1 MVDSHRDVVLK
12 DSTLREAMDTPG
24 VEFSLTAR
32 IEIARLLESAGVAEA
47 EVVAPARVSKDLEV
61 ARLIKTQGIV
71 ITTSGLIYAN
81 REDFR
86 HEAAAAAEA
95 LDRIDLIMPLS
106 EQRQP
111 QRFDEKCTM
120 LAQAIDFGS
129 TLGMPIGIGF
139 PHATQVS
146 PEELLEIAEQGARR
160 GATRITVYDTNGS
173 IEPFALRD
181 LLGRLVSITDLPVF
195 FHGHNDL
202 GLAVA
207 NSWAAVTAGVAG
219 LDVTINGLGD
229 RAGNASL
236 EQLVLLLHLQGV
248 ETGIEVS
255 QLHRASRLIERL
267 SGVAVS
273 KLAPVVGD
281 FVFEHLSPSHLGVP
295 AEFEAFDPE
304 LVGRRRRLRE
314 DPTH

>member
-1 MVDSHRDVVLK
+1 MVDSRRDIVLK

-47 EVVAPARVSKDLEV
+47 EVVAPARVSRDLEV
-61 ARLIKTQGIV
+61 ARLIKTQGIGLK
-71 ITTSGLIYAN
+71 TSGLVYAN
-81 REDFR
+81 REEVRDEAT
-86 HEAAAAAEA
+86 EAAQS
-95 LDRIDLIMPLS
+95 LDRFDFIMPLS

-111 QRFDEKCTM
+111 RRFDEKCKM
-120 LAQAIDFGS
+120 LIQALDFGS
-129 TLGMPIGIGF
+129 TLPVPIGIGF
-139 PHATQVS
+139 PHATQVAAD
-146 PEELLEIAEQGARR
+146 EILEIAELGVSR

-173 IEPFALRD
+173 TEPFALRT
-181 LLGRLVSITDLPVF
+181 LLDQLVSTTDLPVF

-207 NSWAAVTAGVAG
+207 NSWAAVTAGAAG

-248 ETGIEVS
+248 ETGIEAS
-255 QLHRASRLIERL
+255 QLRRASRLVERL

-281 FVFEHLSPSHLGVP
+281 FVFEHLSPSHLAVP
-295 AEFEAFDPE
+295 TEFEAFDPE
-304 LVGRRRRLRE
+304 LIGRHRRLRG